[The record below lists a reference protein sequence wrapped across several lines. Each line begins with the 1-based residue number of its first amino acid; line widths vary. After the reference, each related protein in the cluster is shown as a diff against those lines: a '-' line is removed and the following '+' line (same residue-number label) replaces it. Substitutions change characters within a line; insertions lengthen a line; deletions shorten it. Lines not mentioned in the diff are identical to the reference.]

1 MDEQKIIS
9 EDELIKTRIEKL
21 EKLRELCGD
30 PFAVERYE
38 RDAEL
43 TIVDSDLNITMQSAK
58 ALHFAAAPNHCILT
72 GGTNTVAI
80 NQ

>member
-38 RDAEL
+38 REA
-43 TIVDSDLNITMQSAK
+43 
-58 ALHFAAAPNHCILT
+58 
-72 GGTNTVAI
+72 
-80 NQ
+80 